1 MAEPRYSL
9 AATAMT
15 KPDKP
20 AVIDGQTGDVV
31 TYREIETRSRAIAS
45 LLAELGLRCGD
56 HVAILM
62 DNDKHFFD
70 VIWATQ
76 RSGLY
81 VTPVNWHLSAAEAR
95 YIVEDCDAAVLF
107 ASESVRSLAESIPLS
122 TTLRR
127 RFCVSGAI
135 EGFDDLDAAL
145 TELPE
150 EPQPFEETEGMLM
163 LYSSGTTGLPK
174 GIVRPL
180 SGKRFGESTGL
191 VKMDDEFGGD
201 DLVHL
206 CSAPLYHAAPLT
218 SSMLTQQLGGTV
230 VVMSNFDPQ
239 EVLRLIDT
247 YRVTRAQFV
256 PTMFVRLLKLPPEV
270 RAQYDVSSLKFVLH
284 TGAPCPIEVKEQ
296 MIAWW
301 GETIWEVYAGSEG
314 NGGCIVDSA
323 TWLLHKG
330 TVGQPNFGSVHIV
343 GDDGME
349 LPTGVIGVIY
359 FSDGPTF
366 SYHKDPDKSASS
378 VNAKGWSTLGDMG
391 YLDENGFL
399 YLSDRRTDL
408 IISGGVNIYPRE
420 VENVLTLHPKV
431 MDVAVIGVSDPE
443 MGHAVK
449 AVVQPA
455 DIKDAGPELA
465 AELITYCRERLAHF
479 KCPRSVDFDPELPRL
494 PNGKLM
500 KRHILERYRPA
511 LDHDS

>member
-1 MAEPRYSL
+1 MAETRYSL
-9 AATAMT
+9 AATANT
-15 KPDKP
+15 QPDKP
-20 AVIDGQTGDVV
+20 AIIDRQTGEIV
-31 TYREIETRSRAIAS
+31 TYGELEERSGRIAS
-45 LLAELGLRCGD
+45 LLAEVGLRRGD

-62 DNDKHFFD
+62 DNDKRFLEI
-70 VIWATQ
+70 IWATQ

-81 VTPVNWHLSAAEAR
+81 VTPVNWHLSADEAR
-95 YIVEDCDAAVLF
+95 YIVEDCDAAALF
-107 ASESVRSLAESIPLS
+107 VSESVRTLAESIPLS

-127 RFCVSGAI
+127 RFCAHGSI
-135 EGFDDLDAAL
+135 DGFDDLDAAL
-145 TELPE
+145 AELPD
-150 EPQPFEETEGMLM
+150 EPHPFEDIEGMLM
-163 LYSSGTTGLPK
+163 LYSSGTTGRPK

-191 VKMDDEFGGD
+191 VNMDDDFEGD
-201 DLVHL
+201 NLVHL

-230 VVMSNFDPQ
+230 VVMSNFDPL

-330 TVGQPNFGSVHIV
+330 TVGQPNFGSVHVI
-343 GDDGME
+343 GSDGEE
-349 LPTGVIGVIY
+349 LPAGEIGAIY

-366 SYHKDPDKSASS
+366 SYHKDPDKTASS
-378 VNAKGWSTLGDMG
+378 VNPKGWSTLGDMG
-391 YLDENGFL
+391 YLDEDGFL

-420 VENVLTLHPKV
+420 VENILTLHPKV
-431 MDVAVIGVSDPE
+431 MDVAVIGVADPE
-443 MGHAVK
+443 MGQAVK
-449 AVVQPA
+449 AVVQPV
-455 DIKDAGPELA
+455 DMRDAGPELA
-465 AELITYCRERLAHF
+465 AELITYCRDRLAHF
-479 KCPRSVDFDPELPRL
+479 KCPRSVDFDSELPRL

-500 KRHILERYRPA
+500 KRHILDRYRPVSDRGA
-511 LDHDS
+511 